1 MGAICAGLNVV
12 EIGAG
17 SAAVSMA
24 GMVLADAGARVMKV
38 EPPEGD
44 RLRTA
49 RPSGFLVWNRGKE
62 SVVADL
68 RTEEG
73 CAELRSLVAH
83 ADVVLE
89 GFAPGTT
96 DDWGIGPD
104 ELRNLNP
111 RLVHCSFTGFGR
123 TGPYAK
129 LKGYDSLVAA
139 KAGLWY
145 RGAWGHRD
153 GPITAPVAWGSY
165 GAAMQGVAG
174 ILGALMVREK
184 TGRGQILDA
193 TLIAGLDALEYY
205 VATTVQLMAKRGDKP
220 SADLRTLTGSS
231 RYMVMV
237 VTSDGHFIQ
246 TATLL
251 PRQGWALNDVA
262 GLSDSADDPRFKRL
276 PMFDTAEDA
285 QAWEDQL
292 LEAFRAKD
300 LEYWLPRLEA
310 NPDVAF
316 EVARTSEE
324 GLDHPQIVHNGDA
337 IVVEDPVLGPVRQ
350 VGPIGHFERTPC
362 EITRS
367 APALGVN
374 NGPLVAGDEEEPSS
388 PAPEH
393 PFSGKTIVEFGY
405 FYALPYAV
413 SLAASLGAR
422 VIKIEDTGGD
432 PSRQSF
438 GPEVGSSKTLLGKE
452 SISVDL
458 RTDEGRQIAHRIIA
472 KADAFVTSFR
482 SGVAD
487 RLGLGYEELRSENP
501 RLLYVHATGYGTDGP
516 YADRAQYANTAQ
528 TVAGSFGRQVGYWS
542 HPSMNEGMSVI
553 ELQAIVLPRLN
564 QVIDGDSNAA
574 LGLTA
579 SLALGLYAQQ
589 QTGQGQFL
597 RTSMIAGNAWAYSDD
612 FCSYEGKTPVPLCD
626 DDYFGTSA
634 LDRVYEA
641 ADGGWVCL
649 ATRTEREFG
658 DLAQVMGMTNV
669 CSDGRFATAAARDAN
684 DHALTSLLATSF
696 LTHAAAHWESVLS
709 AAGVGCVE
717 VNMNGQPPFIAF
729 DPVLRETGLTVTYE
743 HPVFGEMVR
752 AAPPVSFSE
761 TPGRVA
767 PPPLRGQ
774 HNRTILTELG
784 YNPEQIEDL
793 EARVVVI
800 PPS

>member
-1 MGAICAGLNVV
+1 MGAICQGLNVI

-17 SAAVSMA
+17 SAAASMA
-24 GMVLADAGARVMKV
+24 GMVLADAGARVIKV

-44 RLRTA
+44 RLRAT

-62 SVVADL
+62 SVVCDLRVDAGRADL
-68 RTEEG
+68 R
-73 CAELRSLVAH
+73 ALAAD

-89 GFAPGTT
+89 GFEPGTT
-96 DDWGIGPD
+96 DRWGIGPD
-104 ELRNLNP
+104 TLRSLNP
-111 RLVHCSFTGFGR
+111 QLVHCSFTGFGR

-153 GPITAPVAWGSY
+153 GPIISPVAWGSY
-165 GAAMQGVAG
+165 GCAMQGVSG

-184 TGRGQILDA
+184 TGRGQVLDA

-205 VATTVQLMAKRGDKP
+205 VTTTVQLMAKRGDTP

-237 VTSDGHFIQ
+237 VTRDGHFIQ

-262 GLSDSADDPRFKRL
+262 ELHDSASDPRFERL
-276 PMFDTAEDA
+276 PMFDTADDA

-300 LEYWLPRLEA
+300 LDYWLPRLEA
-310 NPDVAF
+310 SPDVAF
-316 EVARTSEE
+316 EVARTSEQ
-324 GLDHPQIVHNGDA
+324 GLDHPQIVHNGDS
-337 IVVEDPVLGPVRQ
+337 IVVQDPDVGPVRQ
-350 VGPIGHFERTPC
+350 VGPIGHFEHTPC
-362 EITRS
+362 QITRS
-367 APALGVN
+367 APAIGAN
-374 NGPLVAGDEEEPSS
+374 NGPFVAQRRMYADA
-388 PAPEH
+388 PAPVH
-393 PFSGKTIVEFGY
+393 PFAGKTIVEFGY
-405 FYALPYAV
+405 FYALPYATSV
-413 SLAASLGAR
+413 AASLGAR
-422 VIKIEDTGGD
+422 VIKIEDANGD

-438 GPEVGSSKTLLGKE
+438 GNEVGSSKTLLGKE

-458 RTDEGRQIAHRIIA
+458 RTDEGREVAHRIIA
-472 KADAFVTSFR
+472 RADAFVTSFR

-487 RLGLGYEELRSENP
+487 RLGLGYEELLAQNP
-501 RLLYVHATGYGTDGP
+501 QLLYVHATGYGTDGP
-516 YADRAQYANTAQ
+516 YAERAQYANTAQ

-542 HPSMNEGMSVI
+542 QPSMNEGMSVI

-564 QVIDGDSNAA
+564 QVIDGDANAA

-579 SLALGLYAQQ
+579 ALSLGLYAQQ
-589 QTGQGQFL
+589 HTDKGQFL

-612 FCSYEGKTPVPLCD
+612 FCAYEGKTPVPLCD

-634 LDRVYEA
+634 LDRAYES
-641 ADGGWVCL
+641 ADGSWVYL
-649 ATRTEREFG
+649 TVTTATEFD
-658 DLAQVMGMTNV
+658 DLAKALDNV
-669 CSDGRFATAAARDAN
+669 ELSGDDRFATAGARRVN
-684 DHALTSLLATSF
+684 DGALASLLA
-696 LTHAAAHWESVLS
+696 AAFRNQPADQWESLLS
-709 AAGVGCVE
+709 DVGVGCVA

-729 DPVLRETGLTVTYE
+729 DPVLRETGLTVAYE

-774 HNRTILTELG
+774 HNHAVLAELG
-784 YNPEQIEDL
+784 YTPEQIDGL
-793 EARVVVI
+793 ETRSVVI
-800 PPS
+800 PPG